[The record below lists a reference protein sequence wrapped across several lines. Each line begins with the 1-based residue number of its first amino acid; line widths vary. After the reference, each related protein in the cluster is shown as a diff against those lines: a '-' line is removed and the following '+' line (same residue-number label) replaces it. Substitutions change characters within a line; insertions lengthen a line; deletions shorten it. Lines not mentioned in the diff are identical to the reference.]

1 VIARFLGGAAAL
13 VLLAAGARD
22 DPLAGRVAG
31 PPQRCINLST
41 TSGPAIEEDGRIIY
55 RDRAGKRL
63 WVTRSIGTCPS
74 LRPFNTLVVDLWG
87 SQQCRNDR
95 FRVVTPN
102 ISIPSAYC
110 RFDNFVPYDEVK
122 R

>member
-1 VIARFLGGAAAL
+1 MITRILGGAAAL

-31 PPQRCINLST
+31 KPERCINLAT
-41 TSGPAIEEDGRIIY
+41 VSGPAIETDGRIIY
-55 RDRAGKRL
+55 RDRAGTRL
-63 WVTRSIGTCPS
+63 WVTRSIGACPS
-74 LRPFNTLVVDLWG
+74 LRPFNTLVVNLWG

-95 FRVVTPN
+95 FQVLQQGV
-102 ISIPSAYC
+102 SIPSGYC
-110 RFDNFVPYDEVK
+110 RFDVFTPYDTP